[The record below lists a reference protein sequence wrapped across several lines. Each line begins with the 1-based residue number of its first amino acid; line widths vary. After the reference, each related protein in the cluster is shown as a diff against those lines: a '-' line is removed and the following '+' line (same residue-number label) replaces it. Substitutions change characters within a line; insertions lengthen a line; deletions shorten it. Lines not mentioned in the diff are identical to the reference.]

1 MRTGAILA
9 LAALAI
15 VTSGV
20 PALAQQSASFALEGS
35 TFNEGGRPANGVVAQ
50 SASFQ
55 ITLDSIGEAVPMF
68 AASSASFGL
77 SGGLVSAYAP
87 PSEVQ
92 AVAFGPGG
100 GVPLALTWPP
110 MTTAVRYDV
119 YRGATGTMPG
129 SFGSC
134 LASNLANTAYNDTA
148 APASRAGF
156 FYLVTGEN
164 RLGEEGTKGI
174 QSNGTV
180 RTAAPACP

>member
-1 MRTGAILA
+1 MRTRGVLA

-15 VTSGV
+15 FTSGV
-20 PALAQQSASFALEGS
+20 PARAQQSASFALEGN

-55 ITLDSIGEAVPMF
+55 ITLDAVGDAVPMF

-77 SGGLVSAYAP
+77 SGGIVGAYAP

-92 AVAFGPGG
+92 AVALGSGG
-100 GVPLALTWPP
+100 GSSTSLIWSP
-110 MTTAVRYDV
+110 MPTAVRYDV
-119 YRGATGTMPG
+119 YRGGTGTLPG
-129 SFGSC
+129 TFGSC
-134 LASNLANTAYNDTA
+134 LISDLANTAYNDTA
-148 APASRAGF
+148 APASRTGF

-164 RLGEEGTKGI
+164 RLGEEGTKGT